1 MAKILDLTQ
10 LKPGQKGIVIQIQ
23 GGAGLIRRLQTM
35 GIRPGKN
42 IIKISAQIFRGP
54 QIVKV
59 DNLQVAIGFGMAR
72 RVLVEVEE

>member
-1 MAKILDLTQ
+1 MTKILDLTQ

-23 GGAGLIRRLQTM
+23 GGAGLISRLQTM